1 MNFLKRTQIVIFI
14 CLILGFLLPQWG
26 VPLKPYIIWALLLM
40 NTLAL
45 VKMDMPKFKGNVKN
59 ISKQLI
65 IAFTLTPIILII
77 LAQFIQ
83 NPAYKG
89 AFYIMAAMPPAVAIL
104 PLLYLL
110 KGDLDTGMSVQF
122 LSYLFTF
129 IFTPAIIYIF
139 LREVVS
145 VYEIFKILFLLII
158 VPFILSRIIR
168 RFNIKHDFK
177 IEINLIIGYTFYV
190 AVAIS
195 QAEVISQWKSLIFLT
210 FIVIL
215 YKFVPMFIAY
225 FMFRKESLSK
235 RINYVIFSMQ
245 KNNGLALGFVILF
258 LPPVAAI
265 VMAVDAMIA
274 AFRTWVLFMLFEKRI

>member
-1 MNFLKRTQIVIFI
+1 MNFLKRTQVVIFI

-26 VPLKPYIIWALLLM
+26 VPLKPYIIWSLLLM

-45 VKMDMPKFKGNVKN
+45 VKMDMPKFKGNIKN

-65 IAFTLTPIILII
+65 ITFTLTPIVLII
-77 LAQFIQ
+77 LAQFVDPI
-83 NPAYKG
+83 YKG

-129 IFTPAIIYIF
+129 VFTPAIIYIF
-139 LREVVS
+139 LKEVVS
-145 VYEIFKILFLLII
+145 VYAILKILFQLII
-158 VPFILSRIIR
+158 IPFVLSRIIR
-168 RFNIKHDFK
+168 RFNVKHDFK

-195 QAEVISQWKSLIFLT
+195 QAEVISQWKSLIVLSMF
-210 FIVIL
+210 VIL

-225 FMFRKESLSK
+225 FMFRKESLEK

-265 VMAVDAMIA
+265 VMAVDAIIA
-274 AFRTWVLFMLFEKRI
+274 GFRTWVLFMLFEKRG

>member
-26 VPLKPYIIWALLLM
+26 TPLKPYIVWALLVM

-45 VKMDMPKFKGNVKN
+45 IKMEMPKFKGNIKS
-59 ISKQLI
+59 ISKQFI
-65 IAFTLTPIILII
+65 IVFTLTPILLII
-77 LAQFIQ
+77 LAQFVD
-83 NPAYKG
+83 PAYKG

-104 PLLYLL
+104 PLIYLL

-129 IFTPAIIYIF
+129 IFTPAIIYLF

-145 VYEIFKILFLLII
+145 IFDILKILFQLII
-158 VPFILSRIIR
+158 IPFVLSRIIR
-168 RFNIKHDFK
+168 KFNIKHDFK

-195 QAEVISQWKSLIFLT
+195 QAEVISQWKSLIVLT
-210 FIVIL
+210 IFVIL
-215 YKFVPMFIAY
+215 YKFIPMFMAY
-225 FMFRKESLSK
+225 FIFRKESLAK

-258 LPPVAAI
+258 MPPVAAI
-265 VMAVDAMIA
+265 VMAVDAIIA
-274 AFRTWVLFMLFEKRI
+274 AFRTWVLFMLFEKRS

>member
-1 MNFLKRTQIVIFI
+1 MNFLKRAQVVIFI

-77 LAQFIQ
+77 LAQFVD
-83 NPAYKG
+83 PTYKG

-139 LREVVS
+139 LREVIS
-145 VYEIFKILFLLII
+145 LYEIFKILFLLII
-158 VPFILSRIIR
+158 IPFILSRIIKK
-168 RFNIKHDFK
+168 FNIKYDFK

-195 QAEVISQWKSLIFLT
+195 QAEVISQWKSL
-210 FIVIL
+210 
-215 YKFVPMFIAY
+215 
-225 FMFRKESLSK
+225 
-235 RINYVIFSMQ
+235 
-245 KNNGLALGFVILF
+245 
-258 LPPVAAI
+258 
-265 VMAVDAMIA
+265 
-274 AFRTWVLFMLFEKRI
+274 

>member
-1 MNFLKRTQIVIFI
+1 MNFLKRAQVVIFI

-77 LAQFIQ
+77 LAQFVQ

-139 LREVVS
+139 LK
-145 VYEIFKILFLLII
+145 EII
-158 VPFILSRIIR
+158 
-168 RFNIKHDFK
+168 
-177 IEINLIIGYTFYV
+177 
-190 AVAIS
+190 
-195 QAEVISQWKSLIFLT
+195 
-210 FIVIL
+210 
-215 YKFVPMFIAY
+215 
-225 FMFRKESLSK
+225 
-235 RINYVIFSMQ
+235 
-245 KNNGLALGFVILF
+245 
-258 LPPVAAI
+258 
-265 VMAVDAMIA
+265 
-274 AFRTWVLFMLFEKRI
+274 